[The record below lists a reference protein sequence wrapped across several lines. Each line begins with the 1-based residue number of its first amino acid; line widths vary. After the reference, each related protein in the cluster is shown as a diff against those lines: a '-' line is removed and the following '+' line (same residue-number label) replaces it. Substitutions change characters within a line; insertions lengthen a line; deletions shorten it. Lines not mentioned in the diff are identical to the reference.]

1 MKKWKLIGVVILA
14 LLIVIQLVPSG
25 RPGTSSDNKNDLII
39 NNQLPDS
46 VSYLLKNACY
56 DCHSNE
62 SRYPWYSYVAPV
74 SWLVS
79 SDVKKGRKHLN
90 FSEWELN
97 KKLDKAEL
105 LGDISDEINGD
116 DMPLQIY
123 LLMHPKARL
132 TKQERNLLAK
142 WTDDF
147 GNKLFE

>member
-1 MKKWKLIGVVILA
+1 MKKWKLIGVILLA

-25 RPGTSSDNKNDLII
+25 RPGTSTDNKNDLII

-62 SRYPWYSYVAPV
+62 TTYPWYSYVAPV

-105 LGDISDEINGD
+105 LGDISDEVSGD